1 MAGDI
6 REGRGGLKEI
16 GVIELRLAHDQPA
29 VLQERVILLLR
40 LKGHLFGIITPTR
53 LLGGLS
59 LDGVELDRLVAL
71 LDRTVERAARLG
83 LILGLGADRVEI
95 DHVRIVLLIALLHA
109 QQCLVEGDLTIIID
123 IITGRQGMIEA
134 ARLGVLLRATRP
146 KQA

>member
-1 MAGDI
+1 M
-6 REGRGGLKEI
+6 
-16 GVIELRLAHDQPA
+16 
-29 VLQERVILLLR
+29 
-40 LKGHLFGIITPTR
+40 
-53 LLGGLS
+53 
-59 LDGVELDRLVAL
+59 ELDRLVAL

-95 DHVRIVLLIALLHA
+95 DHVGIVLLIALLHA